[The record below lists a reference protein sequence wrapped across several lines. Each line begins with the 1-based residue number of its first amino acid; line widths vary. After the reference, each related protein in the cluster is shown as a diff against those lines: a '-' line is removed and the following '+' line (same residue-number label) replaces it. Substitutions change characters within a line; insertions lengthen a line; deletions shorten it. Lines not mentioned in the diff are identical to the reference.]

1 MLQAK
6 KSERTHQ
13 QFLNSA
19 RTLFLKKGFDN
30 TSIEDIVTMA
40 GYSIGAFYRHYK
52 SKSDI
57 LIELWNEFLQDY
69 IQESIDGAMKTTT
82 LEESIDYLLLRNKE
96 YYEHPMFKCYYNASV
111 TRMITSSKNDI
122 PNNAG
127 SFNDMLVMLLEREY
141 PSVDHDRLRTYA
153 STIHAII
160 NAYASGSILNQN
172 LYFDE
177 VTTREILLDLAH
189 KAGIE

>member
-19 RTLFLKKGFDN
+19 RTLFLEKGFDN

-69 IQESIDGAMKTTT
+69 IQDSIDGAMKTTT
-82 LEESIDYLLLRNKE
+82 LEESIDYLILRNKE
-96 YYEHPMFKCYYNASV
+96 YYEHPMFKCYYNASIIS
-111 TRMITSSKNDI
+111 MIKGGKNEI

-127 SFNDMLVMLLEREY
+127 SFNDMLVMLLKREY
-141 PSVDHDRLRTYA
+141 PSVNHNRLRNYA
-153 STIHAII
+153 SAIHAII
-160 NAYASGSILNQN
+160 NAYASGSVLKQN
-172 LYFDE
+172 MYFDE
-177 VTTREILLDLAH
+177 ITTKEILLDLAH